1 MGTVYSNPAERFAE
15 VIANRRA
22 SYCQMGRA
30 PTKWTVALPELP
42 IHARAATLQD
52 PTPEHEIM
60 SRAAASRLSP
70 PAASRFART
79 VLIQSP

>member
-1 MGTVYSNPAERFAE
+1 MGMDYLNPAESFAE
-15 VIANRRA
+15 VIANRRV
-22 SYCQMGRA
+22 SYCQKGRT
-30 PTKWTVALPELP
+30 PTNWTVASPALP
-42 IHARAATLQD
+42 IQARAATLHD
-52 PTPEHEIM
+52 PTPAQEII

>member
-1 MGTVYSNPAERFAE
+1 MGTDSSNPAERFAE
-15 VIANRRA
+15 VIANRRVP
-22 SYCQMGRA
+22 YCPMGRT
-30 PTKWTVALPELP
+30 PTSWIVALPDLP
-42 IHARAATLQD
+42 IQARAATLQD
-52 PTPEHEIM
+52 PTPAQEIM